1 MAVELPF
8 QLFFVIIYQLLTVQF
23 RLYNYAILRYDSKMR
38 QFWRGVSEWQKERLH
53 LSSASD
59 QACKLYDAALSQ
71 YVGWY
76 EEPSLG
82 GLSKTVQEMI
92 SIDPN
97 FVMGKALSVGLDL
110 IGTGRSVLLD
120 EDFQKDIKNLESM
133 TESQVNVLTPREKDH
148 VKALI
153 TWASGNWVE
162 ATTIWDDIL
171 QNHPTDILAVKM
183 AHDTY
188 FYLGY
193 QKEMKD
199 SVEKVIPHWTPDIP
213 LYGHLFGMYAFGLVE
228 IESYKKA
235 ENNAKKGLEIN
246 AKDAWSTHALAHVFE
261 MEGRVDEGVT
271 FLRNTADDWK
281 VCGLLA
287 CHNFWHWALYHI
299 EKGESEA
306 ALDIFDSQVSERMKS
321 GAMLD
326 IVDSTSLLY
335 RLELAGVNVG
345 DRWKEVFDLCRPHFD
360 DHILAFNDI
369 HLLLSSVG
377 SKNKDATNYLMSSL
391 QEFMRNGSGTN
402 HTITKDIGYSLCE
415 AIVAYDEG
423 RVEDCCDILYPLRYN
438 IVQIGGSNA
447 QRDMFNLL
455 LIAAAM
461 KSTCKHHQ
469 SVLRQLLSERTRFK
483 SISQVPD

>member
-1 MAVELPF
+1 
-8 QLFFVIIYQLLTVQF
+8 
-23 RLYNYAILRYDSKMR
+23 MR
-38 QFWRGVSEWQKERLH
+38 QFWRGVSEWQKGGLH

-82 GLSKTVQEMI
+82 GLSKTVQDMI

-120 EDFQKDIKNLESM
+120 EDFQKDIKSLETM

-171 QNHPTDILAVKM
+171 QSHPTDILALKM

-246 AKDAWSTHALAHVFE
+246 SKDAWSTHALAHVFE
-261 MEGRVDEGVT
+261 MEGRV
-271 FLRNTADDWK
+271 
-281 VCGLLA
+281 
-287 CHNFWHWALYHI
+287 
-299 EKGESEA
+299 
-306 ALDIFDSQVSERMKS
+306 
-321 GAMLD
+321 
-326 IVDSTSLLY
+326 
-335 RLELAGVNVG
+335 
-345 DRWKEVFDLCRPHFD
+345 
-360 DHILAFNDI
+360 
-369 HLLLSSVG
+369 
-377 SKNKDATNYLMSSL
+377 
-391 QEFMRNGSGTN
+391 
-402 HTITKDIGYSLCE
+402 
-415 AIVAYDEG
+415 
-423 RVEDCCDILYPLRYN
+423 
-438 IVQIGGSNA
+438 
-447 QRDMFNLL
+447 
-455 LIAAAM
+455 
-461 KSTCKHHQ
+461 
-469 SVLRQLLSERTRFK
+469 
-483 SISQVPD
+483 

>member
-1 MAVELPF
+1 
-8 QLFFVIIYQLLTVQF
+8 
-23 RLYNYAILRYDSKMR
+23 MR
-38 QFWRGVSEWQKERLH
+38 QFWRGVSEWRKEGLH

-76 EEPSLG
+76 DEPSLG
-82 GLSKTVQEMI
+82 GLSKTVEEMTAA
-92 SIDPN
+92 DPN

-110 IGTGRSVLLD
+110 LGTGRSVQLD
-120 EDFQKDIKNLESM
+120 EEFKADIKNLEIM
-133 TESQVNVLTPREKDH
+133 AESQTNVLTPREKDH
-148 VKALI
+148 VKAI
-153 TWASGNWVE
+153 TTWASGDLVE
-162 ATTIWDDIL
+162 ATVIWDEIL
-171 QNHPTDILAVKM
+171 QSHPTDILALKM

-193 QKEMKD
+193 QREMKD
-199 SVEKVIPHWTPDIP
+199 SVEKVLPHWSSDIP

-235 ENNAKKGLEIN
+235 ESNAKKGLEIN

-261 MEGRVDEGVT
+261 MEGRVDEGVS
-271 FLRNTADDWK
+271 FLRNTLDDWK

-306 ALDIFDSQVSERMKS
+306 ALDIFDTQVSERMKS

-391 QEFMRNGSGTN
+391 QDFISNGHGIN
-402 HTITKDIGYSLCE
+402 HTITRDIGYSLCE